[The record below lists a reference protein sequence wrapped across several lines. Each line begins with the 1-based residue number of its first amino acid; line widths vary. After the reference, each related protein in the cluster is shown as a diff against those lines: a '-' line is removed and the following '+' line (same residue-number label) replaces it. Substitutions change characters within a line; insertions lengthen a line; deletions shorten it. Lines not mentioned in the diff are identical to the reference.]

1 MFHTRRGIY
10 SWGLSQAAR
19 GAFPAV
25 LLQSRSSR
33 QARPPSVPASS
44 LSPAATSPH
53 VRSASATL
61 FFPVPIHLTLLLLPS
76 FGGGCSWIFAVYSR
90 FVTLSISVAFPSR
103 AAFVFIYTVPD
114 IDIYGSSSILRLLRV
129 PMTVITE
136 LREICSRHCHGY
148 FCYEHDLNLFLINE
162 IHGDI
167 SLNKAIQTCAIRQ
180 VSDTCNR
187 AESIIVQCN

>member
-1 MFHTRRGIY
+1 LH
-10 SWGLSQAAR
+10 AAR
-19 GAFPAV
+19 GAFPAA

-33 QARPPSVPASS
+33 QAAFSSSKFFVSSCNLPARPLCFNHSVLPCAYSS
-44 LSPAATSPH
+44 YSPPPFLRRWVFLNICS
-53 VRSASATL
+53 L
-61 FFPVPIHLTLLLLPS
+61 FTF
-76 FGGGCSWIFAVYSR
+76 CYS
-90 FVTLSISVAFPSR
+90 FPSR

-114 IDIYGSSSILRLLRV
+114 IDIYGFRFILRLLRV

-136 LREICSRHCHGY
+136 QREICSRHCHGS

-167 SLNKAIQTCAIRQ
+167 SLNKETQTCAIRQ